1 MEALPDM
8 SWRRFSVL
16 LRGLGPHSIF
26 ALLNSGDEKA
36 LKKDSKEDAIKA
48 FARW

>member
-1 MEALPDM
+1 MKALPDM

-26 ALLNSGDEKA
+26 VLLNGGDEKVP
-36 LKKDSKEDAIKA
+36 KEDAIKA